1 MSDNFLRDSGTLNDL
16 LGYLDSVQSKSV
28 NDFVLPDLSQ
38 AQEVHSEIVNKMDEL
53 ESTIEASR
61 KKEKE
66 AKEELA
72 QVKEQ
77 SAKEIEKIKA
87 KSKKKIAQAA
97 QKYTDIIKQQQER
110 EEALIKQKEQ
120 LLLQIQQEKKRATV
134 AREEAARRIKEI
146 EDQATQQV
154 AQQRELAIAQE
165 KARQKKYLENR
176 EKEIKENTVKALQP
190 ELENLIARQKRELD
204 EIRAAKEEEIRAAK
218 ASIERLAEEER
229 TRLIEQMDRERKLEV
244 QQVEQRLQGQLDRE
258 RQIHNAELDRLV
270 EKLKVTQSELDK
282 NLSKP
287 AQIVVEAARSENDA
301 IIAEMRDRW
310 RAELEAEQLKHQQ
323 EVAKL
328 KNEFEKKVE
337 IAVNEEKEK
346 FAKKEE
352 AIKAQTTEVSKEKN
366 QKKLQVVIEK
376 LEAET
381 NQKVKKVTD
390 DAERK
395 ISAAQ
400 AETKKFVLQLEDL
413 QASSKRQISLLEAG
427 IADERAMN
435 GRLERENER
444 LMHEIENHK
453 TTIKSLHTE
462 LDAKDKLLQNTLNSY
477 DSRIKDAKKE
487 LEAELSRQ
495 KEQNAK
501 DRAAFEAEKMSW
513 QAEKETIAKS
523 NEEEFAAVTKRVR
536 ALVEQRDD
544 TINQLRE
551 QLTLAQQRL
560 KEAEQIFHQQKK
572 TVLTAKNPARE
583 STSSKASA
591 RDSVVRKS
599 QVLKK

>member
-120 LLLQIQQEKKRATV
+120 FLLQIQQEKKRATV

-487 LEAELSRQ
+487 LEAEISRQ

-536 ALVEQRDD
+536 ALVEQKDD